1 MDQHPDIDEPAR
13 ARRWRAQATMT
24 IAAWLIAF
32 LVVLALS
39 TFFNDEL
46 ASLPL
51 PVRALVLSGVLV
63 ALMVNLVMPLI
74 SAALA
79 RKLPPLPDT
88 RPVER
93 DSPPLEPHETSTAGN
108 TSAVQPNQ

>member
-1 MDQHPDIDEPAR
+1 MDQHPDIDKPAR
-13 ARRWRAQATMT
+13 AGRWRAQVTMT

-32 LVVLALS
+32 LIVFALS
-39 TFFNDEL
+39 TFFKDQL

-51 PVRALVLSGVLV
+51 PLRALVLSGILV

-74 SAALA
+74 SAALV
-79 RKLPPLPDT
+79 RRLPPLPDT

-93 DSPPLEPHETSTAGN
+93 GSPPSETSSIGN
-108 TSAVQPNQ
+108 PSGVEPNQ